1 MKAKA
6 KTATKLHVRR
16 GDTVMVIAG
25 DEKGKTGKIAS
36 VNREK
41 QRVIVEGLNLVKK
54 SVKPSAENPQGGFV
68 QIEASIH
75 VSNVMLVDPTNG
87 KPTRVSRK
95 MDDKGVKQRVSKKTG
110 SIIKAEI

>member
-1 MKAKA
+1 MKAKPTA
-6 KTATKLHVRR
+6 ATKLHVRR

-25 DEKGKTGKIAS
+25 DEKGKTGKITS

-68 QIEASIH
+68 QTEASIH

-87 KPTRVSRK
+87 KPTRILRK
-95 MDDKGVKQRVSKKTG
+95 LDEKGEKLRISKKTG
-110 SIIKAEI
+110 SIIKIEF